1 MSIYIMVTLSAI
13 VVTLL
18 ALIPTILDKESEF

>member
-1 MSIYIMVTLSAI
+1 MSIYIIVTLSAI

-18 ALIPTILDKESEF
+18 ALIPTILEKESEF

>member
-1 MSIYIMVTLSAI
+1 MSLYALVPLLAV

-18 ALIPTILDKESEF
+18 ALIPTILEKDSEF

>member
-1 MSIYIMVTLSAI
+1 MSIYIIVTLSAI

-18 ALIPTILDKESEF
+18 ALIPTILEKDSEY

>member
-1 MSIYIMVTLSAI
+1 MTLYLIVFGSAI

-18 ALIPTILDKESEF
+18 ALIPTILEKDSEF

>member
-1 MSIYIMVTLSAI
+1 MTLYIMVIVSAI

-18 ALIPTILDKESEF
+18 ALIPTILEKDSEF